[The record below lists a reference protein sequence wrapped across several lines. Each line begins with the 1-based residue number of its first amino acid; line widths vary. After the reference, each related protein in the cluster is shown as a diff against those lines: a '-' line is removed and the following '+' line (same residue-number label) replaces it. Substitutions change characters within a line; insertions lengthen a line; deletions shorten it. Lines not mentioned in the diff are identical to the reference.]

1 MRIYRCSGRSH
12 RALPAWLSRQKRSA
26 AGSEGERAIEAEIP
40 NAREL
45 YERARGPIPG
55 GSSRSTLF
63 TSPYPP
69 YAERGEGCKLI
80 DVDGHELIDLHGNYS
95 ALVHGHAFPP
105 VVRAASV
112 ALAQGASFGL
122 PTAAEAE
129 LAELLAAR
137 IPWAER
143 WRFVGSGTEAA
154 MAAVRAARAATGRE
168 KVVRFAGCYH
178 GSADSLLQPGAPG
191 VPESA
196 QAEVVTLPL
205 GDERAFGAAMAE
217 HGEQVAGVL
226 LDPMPN
232 RAGLRPLAR
241 EFVALVRAETARHG
255 IALIFDEV
263 IVFRLAFGGMHTH
276 YGIEGD
282 LIVLGKAIGGG
293 LPIGAVG
300 GRAEWMDVFD
310 PARADAVPIAGTFS
324 ANPVS
329 LRAGTAALQ
338 ALDGDAI
345 ARIDALGERL
355 RAGLRAQG
363 WELTGRGSLL
373 KLHAHDRPRLWWRLY
388 REGVLIAADGLMCVS
403 TAMDEQT
410 IDDVVAAFARAR

>member
-1 MRIYRCSGRSH
+1 
-12 RALPAWLSRQKRSA
+12 LSRQKRSGA
-26 AGSEGERAIEAEIP
+26 ASEGEAGIEADIP

-63 TSPYPP
+63 TPPYPP
-69 YAERGEGCKLI
+69 YAERGEGYKLI

-105 VVRAASV
+105 VVRAASA
-112 ALAQGASFGL
+112 ALAEGASFGL
-122 PTAAEAE
+122 PTAAEVE

-143 WRFVGSGTEAA
+143 WRFAGSGTEAV
-154 MAAVRAARAATGRE
+154 MAAVRAARATTGRE
-168 KVVRFAGCYH
+168 RIVRFVGCYH
-178 GSADSLLQPGAPG
+178 GSAEELLQPGAPG

-196 QAEVVTLPL
+196 QADVLTLPL
-205 GDERAFGAAMAE
+205 GEERAFEAALAE

-226 LDPMPN
+226 LDLMPN
-232 RAGLRPLAR
+232 RAGLRPVTR
-241 EFVALVRAETARHG
+241 EFATVVRAQTASRG
-255 IALIFDEV
+255 IALILDEV
-263 IVFRLAFGGMHTH
+263 ITFRLATGGLQTL

-282 LIVLGKAIGGG
+282 IVTLGKAIGGG
-293 LPIGAVG
+293 LPVGAVG
-300 GRAEWMDVFD
+300 GRARWLDVFD

-329 LRAGTAALQ
+329 MRAGRAALE
-338 ALDGDAI
+338 ALDADAI
-345 ARIDALGERL
+345 ERIDALGERL

-363 WELTGRGSLL
+363 HELTGRGSLL

-410 IDDVVAAFARAR
+410 IDDALAAFARACGR